1 MALQFN
7 QLHQGDCV
15 ELLKQM
21 EPESVE
27 LCFADPPFN
36 IGYDYDVYD
45 DKRGDEDYLDW
56 CRQWM
61 TGVHQVLKPDGTFW
75 LAIGDEYAAE
85 LKVCATREVGF
96 VCRSWVIWYY
106 TFGVNCKYGFS
117 RSHTHLFHFVKDP
130 KNFTFN
136 AADPEIRIPSAR
148 QLVYGDSRANP
159 KGRLPDNTWIL
170 RPQDMP
176 DGFQEEGDTWY
187 FPRVAGTFKERQGFH
202 GCQMPEQLL
211 GRIIRASSNEG
222 DCVLDP
228 FSGSGTTLVVAKK
241 LRREFI
247 GTELSDE
254 YATKINERLEQTK
267 LGEPLVGPEN
277 PLFSAPKTKD
287 GKRLGGKKGKK
298 KASSTAQKANGQAKG
313 NVTQPDL
320 L

>member
-1 MALQFN
+1 MALDFN
-7 QLHQGDCV
+7 QLHQGDCI

-21 EPESVE
+21 DPGSVD

-56 CRQWM
+56 CRQWIQ
-61 TGVHQVLKPDGTFW
+61 GVHQVLKPDGTFW

-130 KNFTFN
+130 KQFTFN

-148 QLVYGDSRANP
+148 QLVYGDRRANP
-159 KGRLPDNTWIL
+159 KGRLPDNTWVL
-170 RPQDMP
+170 RPQDLP
-176 DGFQEEGDTWY
+176 DGFEEDGDTWY

-241 LRREFI
+241 LRRNFI
-247 GTELSDE
+247 GTELSEE
-254 YATKINERLEQTK
+254 YAAKIRSRLEETK
-267 LGEPLVGPEN
+267 VGDPLVGPAN
-277 PLFSAPKTKD
+277 PLLSAPNTKNGKRLADKVSKKKSAAKKKD
-287 GKRLGGKKGKK
+287 GKS
-298 KASSTAQKANGQAKG
+298 KAG
-313 NVTQPDL
+313 NATQPDL

>member
-1 MALQFN
+1 MALDFN
-7 QLHQGDCV
+7 QLHQGDCI

-21 EPESVE
+21 DPGSVD

-56 CRQWM
+56 CRQWIQ
-61 TGVHQVLKPDGTFW
+61 GVHQVLKPNGTFW

-117 RSHTHLFHFVKDP
+117 RSHTHLFHFAKDP
-130 KNFTFN
+130 KQFTFN

-148 QLVYGDSRANP
+148 QLVYGDRRANP

-170 RPQDMP
+170 RPQDLP
-176 DGFQEEGDTWY
+176 DGFEEDGDTWY

-241 LRREFI
+241 LRRNFI
-247 GTELSDE
+247 GTELSEE
-254 YATKINERLEQTK
+254 YAAKIQSRLEETNV
-267 LGEPLVGPEN
+267 GDPLVGPAN
-277 PLFSAPKTKD
+277 PLLSAPNTKNGKRLADKVSKKKSTAKKKD
-287 GKRLGGKKGKK
+287 GKSKV
-298 KASSTAQKANGQAKG
+298 G
-313 NVTQPDL
+313 NATQPDL